1 MAQLAEFAF
10 AEHGPILVAAVT
22 GEIDGSNASD
32 LRLAL
37 ADRLPSSASALI
49 LDLSATTYLDSAGI
63 HTVFELGRRLAAR
76 RQSLRLVVPD
86 DSPMRRVLELCAVD
100 AVAPMDTELAAS
112 LRALDPQAEET
123 TF

>member
-1 MAQLAEFAF
+1 MTKLAEFSF
-10 AEHGPILVAAVT
+10 AEHGPILVASII

-37 ADRLPSSASALI
+37 ADRLPSTANALI
-49 LDLSATTYLDSAGI
+49 LDLSETTYLDSAGI

-76 RQSLRLVVPD
+76 RQALRLVVPQ

-100 AVAPMDTELAAS
+100 AVAPMDTELDAS
-112 LRALDPQAEET
+112 LRALDSQV
-123 TF
+123 